1 MGCSMRMRGVRCETE
16 ENMKFLFFFRK
27 KNMGLAGW
35 LGNLNHLGCRDLFY
49 SCIHTVEFLL
59 STALFSSLPL
69 PLSPIVDKASPSPPP
84 SPNNF
89 PPPPGIFSY
98 LFPPFFFSIKGKV
111 KSGEIKA
118 LIRTMDAAGGC
129 ACFHLCICLCCFGG
143 GKGSGR

>member
-16 ENMKFLFFFRK
+16 ENMTFLFFFRK

-84 SPNNF
+84 SPTPTRHF
-89 PPPPGIFSY
+89 LIPFS
-98 LFPPFFFSIKGKV
+98 PIFFFNNRQSKV
-111 KSGEIKA
+111 RRNKSSHQDYG
-118 LIRTMDAAGGC
+118 RGGRMRL
-129 ACFHLCICLCCFGG
+129 FSSLHLSVLFWGCFGG